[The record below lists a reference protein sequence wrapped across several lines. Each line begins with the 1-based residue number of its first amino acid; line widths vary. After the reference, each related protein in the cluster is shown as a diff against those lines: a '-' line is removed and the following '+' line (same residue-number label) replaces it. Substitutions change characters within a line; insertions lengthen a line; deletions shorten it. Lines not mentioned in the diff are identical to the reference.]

1 MRDIMKKILP
11 LLSVV
16 LLLSFL
22 LPALSN
28 AQRIHIFIGSPG
40 KNKVPI
46 ALPQTVGQSAA
57 AKQFHEIVR
66 HDLELSGW
74 VEIVNEGSYIESKTA
89 GVRPGE
95 FRFRDWMVTGSIG
108 LAKTKLEVS
117 SDVRAE
123 VWIYDVPGEQ
133 KLGAKAFRA
142 EAKNMRNIAHKVANE
157 IILQLTGKQST
168 FNTRFA
174 FSGDFSGNKEI
185 YIVDF
190 DGYNKRKITKNG
202 SINLQPSW
210 SPDGT
215 KIAYTSYVN
224 GNPDLYIA
232 DIQKKKLKR
241 ISSRKG
247 INIGAAWHPTL
258 SQIALTLSPKGN
270 PDIFVIDST
279 SGNTLQRLTK
289 QFGIDTSPSYSP
301 DGSKITFVSERAGSA
316 QIYIANSDGS
326 DIKRLTFKGTHNTDP
341 VWSPDGTKVAY
352 VSRSKVFDIHVI
364 DIDGSGHKQLTSNN
378 QDNEDPTWS
387 PDGNFIA
394 FSSNRTGDNHIWMTT
409 LDGDHQVQLT
419 EGRGGYTN
427 PSWSPAFDW

>member
-1 MRDIMKKILP
+1 MKYFFSSLIL
-11 LLSVV
+11 LVFIS
-16 LLLSFL
+16 LLL
-22 LPALSN
+22 PTLSN

-40 KNKVPI
+40 KNKVPL
-46 ALPQTVGQSAA
+46 ALPQPMGQSAA
-57 AKQFHEIVR
+57 SKQFHEIVR

-89 GVRPGE
+89 GIRPGE
-95 FRFRDWMVTGSIG
+95 FRFRDWTVTGSIG

-117 SDVRAE
+117 EDIRAE
-123 VWIYDVPGEQ
+123 VWVYDIPGEQ

-157 IILQLTGKQST
+157 IIFQLTGKQST
-168 FNTRFA
+168 FNTRFSC
-174 FSGDFSGNKEI
+174 SGDFSGNKEI

-224 GNPDLYIA
+224 GNPDLYVA
-232 DIQKKKLKR
+232 DIEKQKIKR

-247 INIGAAWHPTL
+247 INIGASWHPTL
-258 SQIALTLSPKGN
+258 PQIALTLSPKGD
-270 PDIFVIDST
+270 PDIFIIDSD
-279 SGNTLQRLTK
+279 SGNTLERFTK

-301 DGSKITFVSERAGSA
+301 DGSQITFVSERAGSA
-316 QIYIANSDGS
+316 QIYIGNADGS
-326 DIKRLTFKGTHNTDP
+326 NIKRLTFKGTHNTDP

-364 DIDGSGHKQLTSNN
+364 NVDGTGHKQLTANN

-394 FSSNRTGDNHIWMTT
+394 FSSNRTGTHHIWMTT

-419 EGRGGYTN
+419 QGRGGYTN
-427 PSWSPAFDW
+427 PSWSPPFDW